1 MPKRARPSPRDRSQA
16 RMDAFLS
23 PRGGAFARL
32 PRVAAS
38 PPPRRVAVG
47 TSDGPGI
54 ARARGSASA
63 FAPCPA
69 CGSSVALRLMNEHLD
84 GPACGAPPPKQP
96 TPAAARAK
104 TNVHGHRS
112 HTGGGGGSSR
122 VHASSSL
129 GASSSSLSRDDATAS
144 AASALRFRVEP
155 ALPGHFLV
163 PDFVSPEEE
172 LALVAELDAI
182 APPWTPSSFNGAH
195 SGKRWGVE
203 CDLARRVVRPA
214 RLEMPASLERLAA
227 RMRAL
232 GHPALANFRPNE
244 ANAISYRRDAG
255 HRLDPHVDD
264 RQLSGDVLVNLSLRG
279 DCVMTYEPL
288 RRKPPHA
295 KKTNGSSMNRTT
307 ARGVE
312 AAPPPRES
320 SVRIELPRRSL
331 QVQSGSARFDFAH
344 GIRRDDLGDPRR
356 VSVTF
361 RESKTPTSKT
371 RER

>member
-1 MPKRARPSPRDRSQA
+1 
-16 RMDAFLS
+16 
-23 PRGGAFARL
+23 
-32 PRVAAS
+32 
-38 PPPRRVAVG
+38 
-47 TSDGPGI
+47 
-54 ARARGSASA
+54 
-63 FAPCPA
+63 
-69 CGSSVALRLMNEHLD
+69 MNEHLD
-84 GPACGAPPPKQP
+84 GPACGVPPPKP

-112 HTGGGGGSSR
+112 HTGGGGSSR
-122 VHASSSL
+122 GASSSL

-172 LALVAELDAI
+172 LELVAELDAI
-182 APPWTPSSFNGAH
+182 APPWTPSAFNGAH

-203 CDLARRVVRPA
+203 CDLTRRVVRPA

-244 ANAISYRRDAG
+244 ANAISYRREAG
-255 HRLDPHVDD
+255 HRLDLHVDD

-288 RRKPPHA
+288 RRKPHA
-295 KKTNGSSMNRTT
+295 KKTGSMNPTT

-312 AAPPPRES
+312 APPPRAS
-320 SVRIELPRRSL
+320 SVRIGLPRRSL

>member
-1 MPKRARPSPRDRSQA
+1 
-16 RMDAFLS
+16 MDAFLS
-23 PRGGAFARL
+23 PRGRS
-32 PRVAAS
+32 RVFPAS
-38 PPPRRVAVG
+38 PRSPRRVAVG
-47 TSDGPGI
+47 TPDGPGI

-69 CGSSVALRLMNEHLD
+69 CGSSVALRLMNEH
-84 GPACGAPPPKQP
+84 PTAPRAARRPEAAD
-96 TPAAARAK
+96 PAAARAK

-122 VHASSSL
+122 VHASSAL

-182 APPWTPSSFNGAH
+182 APPWTSSSFNGAH

-227 RMRAL
+227 RTRAL

-264 RQLSGDVLVNLSLRG
+264 RQLSGDVLVNLSLR
-279 DCVMTYEPL
+279 E
-288 RRKPPHA
+288 
-295 KKTNGSSMNRTT
+295 T
-307 ARGVE
+307 A
-312 AAPPPRES
+312 P
-320 SVRIELPRRSL
+320 
-331 QVQSGSARFDFAH
+331 
-344 GIRRDDLGDPRR
+344 
-356 VSVTF
+356 
-361 RESKTPTSKT
+361 
-371 RER
+371 

>member
-1 MPKRARPSPRDRSQA
+1 
-16 RMDAFLS
+16 MDAFLS

-144 AASALRFRVEP
+144 AASALRFRVDP

-172 LALVAELDAI
+172 LELVAELDAI
-182 APPWTPSSFNGAH
+182 APPWTQSAFNGAH

-288 RRKPPHA
+288 RRKPLSSRA
-295 KKTNGSSMNRTT
+295 KMKLNPTEGS
-307 ARGVE
+307 RGVE
-312 AAPPPRES
+312 APPPREEDDQT
-320 SVRIELPRRSL
+320 VRIHLPRRSL

-344 GIRRDDLGDPRR
+344 GVRRDDLRDPRR

-361 RESKTPTSKT
+361 RESKTPTSKIAAK
-371 RER
+371 RRARVV